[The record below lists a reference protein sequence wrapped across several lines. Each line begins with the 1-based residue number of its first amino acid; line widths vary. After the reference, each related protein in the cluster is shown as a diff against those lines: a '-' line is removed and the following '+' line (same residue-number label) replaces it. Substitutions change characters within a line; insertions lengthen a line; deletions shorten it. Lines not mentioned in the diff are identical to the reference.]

1 MFVYL
6 ASAADP
12 ESRLPQL
19 PITRDRILDTA
30 EALFAERGF
39 AATTVRDIAAA
50 IGLTAA
56 SLYNH
61 FAGKEALYAAV
72 LERGLRPVVDV
83 LEDLGSR
90 DHEPDAL
97 DATLGHVM
105 EHLARRPNVARL
117 LYHEALTGAAHLVPL
132 TRPWLQ
138 PILARALGEMKRQVG
153 SPWSEPEHRRVVAM
167 WVQLIAGYFAVAPLV
182 GELLGEDPLAPDT
195 IERQTQFLRKLARL
209 IGADAPPTAAAKGEI
224 R

>member
-1 MFVYL
+1 
-6 ASAADP
+6 
-12 ESRLPQL
+12 LPQL

-39 AATTVRDIAAA
+39 AGTAVRDIAAA
-50 IGLTAA
+50 VGLTAA

-72 LERGLRPVVDV
+72 LERGLRPVIDV
-83 LEDLGSR
+83 LEDLASQEHGR
-90 DHEPDAL
+90 DVL
-97 DATLGHVM
+97 DATLGRAM
-105 EHLARRPNVARL
+105 AHLARRPNVARL

-132 TRPWLQ
+132 TREWIQ
-138 PILARALGEMKRQVG
+138 PILARALGEMKREVG
-153 SPWSEPEHRRVVAM
+153 SPWAEEEHRRVVAM

-182 GELLGEDPLAPDT
+182 RELLGEDPLAPAT
-195 IERQTQFLRKLARL
+195 VERQTEFLRKLGRL
-209 IGADAPPTAAAKGEI
+209 IGGQASAPKPDAAKGET

>member
-1 MFVYL
+1 VT
-6 ASAADP
+6 P
-12 ESRLPQL
+12 LPQ
-19 PITRDRILDTA
+19 PTVTRDRILDTA

-39 AATTVRDIAAA
+39 AGTAVRDIAAA
-50 IGLTAA
+50 VDLTAA

-72 LERGLRPVVDV
+72 LERGLRPVIDV
-83 LEDLGSR
+83 LEDLAG
-90 DHEPDAL
+90 HEHERTAL
-97 DATLGHVM
+97 DATLGRVM
-105 EHLARRPNVARL
+105 AHLASRPNVARL

-138 PILARALGEMKRQVG
+138 PILARALGEMKRELG
-153 SPWSEPEHRRVVAM
+153 SPWPESEHRRVVAM

-195 IERQTQFLRKLARL
+195 VERQTEFLRKLARL
-209 IGADAPPTAAAKGEI
+209 IGGAQDPERKSQ
-224 R
+224 

>member
-1 MFVYL
+1 
-6 ASAADP
+6 
-12 ESRLPQL
+12 LPQP

-39 AATTVRDIAAA
+39 AGTAVRDIASAV
-50 IGLTAA
+50 GLTAA

-72 LERGLRPVVDV
+72 LERGMRPLIDV
-83 LEDLGSR
+83 LEDLGR
-90 DHEPDAL
+90 HEHERDAL
-97 DATLGHVM
+97 DATLGRAM

-117 LYHEALTGAAHLVPL
+117 IYHEALTGAAHLVPL
-132 TRPWLQ
+132 TRAWIQ
-138 PILARALGEMKRQVG
+138 PILARALGEMKREVG
-153 SPWSEPEHRRVVAM
+153 SPWAEEEHRRVVAM

-182 GELLGEDPLAPDT
+182 ADLLGEDPLAPATVD
-195 IERQTQFLRKLARL
+195 RQTRFLRKLARL
-209 IGADAPPTAAAKGEI
+209 IGASSTPSPDAAKGEI